1 MEKGLEKKYG
11 LVTAICLVVGIVI
24 GSGVFFKAE
33 KILTATGGNLPIA
46 ILAWI
51 IGGLI
56 MIICAYTFSVM
67 AAKYE
72 KVNGIVD
79 YAEVTVGKNYAY
91 FIGWFMSV
99 IYYPTLTSVL
109 AWVCARYSC
118 VLVGISDITGGTCMT
133 IACFYLCTSYAINA
147 LSPRLAGKFQVATT
161 LIKLIP
167 LLLMAIIGT
176 IVGIKSGTLSAN
188 FTTIP
193 TMSEIIAVKPD
204 YTPVPNALFTAIV
217 AAAFAYEGWIIA
229 TSINSE
235 LKNGKKNLPIALVG
249 GTFLIAVIYILYY
262 IGLAG
267 AADNITMIASGET
280 GAKIAFTNILGSYGA
295 VILMVF
301 IVISCLGTLNGLML
315 ACVRGIYSLAA
326 RNEGPNPK
334 MFSSI
339 DSNTNM
345 PTNSGI
351 IGLLLCGFWFIY
363 FYGSSLTASWFGPLT
378 FDQSELPIITIYAM
392 YIPIFI
398 MIMKKEKNFKMFS
411 RFIAPFLSICGSAFM
426 VYAAYIAHGA
436 KAVTGYLII
445 FAVIMFIGALFKKS
459 KVVNHIKQ

>member
-11 LVTAICLVVGIVI
+11 LITAICLVVGIVI

-33 KILTATGGNLPIA
+33 KILTATGGNMPIA
-46 ILAWI
+46 IIAWI

-67 AAKYE
+67 ATKYE

-79 YAEVTVGKNYAY
+79 YAEVTLGKNYAY
-91 FIGWFMSV
+91 FFGWFMSI
-99 IYYPTLTSVL
+99 IYYPSITSVL
-109 AWVCARYSC
+109 AWVCARYTC
-118 VLVGISDITGGTCMT
+118 VLVGIGDITGGTCMT
-133 IACFYLCTSYAINA
+133 IACFYMCISYAINA
-147 LSPRLAGKFQVATT
+147 LSPRLAGKFQVTT
-161 LIKLIP
+161 TVIKLIP
-167 LLLMAIIGT
+167 LFLMAIIGT
-176 IVGIKSGTLSAN
+176 IIGIKSGTITEN

-193 TMSEIIAVKPD
+193 SVSEIIAVKPD
-204 YTPVPNALFTAIV
+204 YIPVSNTFFTAIV

-235 LKNGKKNLPIALVG
+235 LKNGKRNLPIALIG

-267 AADNITMIASGET
+267 ASDNITMIASGET
-280 GAKIAFTNILGSYGA
+280 GAKIAFTNILGPHGA
-295 VILMVF
+295 VILMIF

-315 ACVRGIYSLAA
+315 ACVRGIYSIAA
-326 RNEGPNPK
+326 RNEGPSPK
-334 MFSSI
+334 VFSSI
-339 DSNTNM
+339 DPNTNM

-351 IGLLLCGFWFIY
+351 LGLMLCGIWLLY
-363 FYGSSLTASWFGPLT
+363 FYGANLTASSWFGTFT

-398 MIMKKEKNFKMFS
+398 MIIKKERNFNVFN
-411 RFIAPFLSICGSAFM
+411 RFIAPFLSICGSLFM
-426 VYAAYIAHGA
+426 TYAAYFAHGA
-436 KAVTGYLII
+436 KAVFGYLII
-445 FAVIMFIGALFKKS
+445 FAIIMIIGAIFKKPKS
-459 KVVNHIKQ
+459 NIY

>member
-11 LVTAICLVVGIVI
+11 LITAICLVVGIVI

-33 KILTATGGNLPIA
+33 KILTATGGDLPTA

-79 YAEVTVGKNYAY
+79 YAEVTVGKTYAY
-91 FIGWFMSV
+91 FFGWFMSI
-99 IYYPTLTSVL
+99 IYYPSITSVL
-109 AWVCARYSC
+109 AWVCARYTC
-118 VLVGISDITGGTCMT
+118 VLIGIGDITGGTCMT
-133 IACFYLCTSYAINA
+133 FACFYLCMSYTINA
-147 LSPRLAGKFQVATT
+147 LSPRLAGKFQVTT
-161 LIKLIP
+161 TVIKLIP
-167 LLLMAIIGT
+167 LFLMAIIGT
-176 IVGIKSGTLSAN
+176 IVGIKSGALTQN

-193 TMSEIIAVKPD
+193 TVGEIIAVKPD
-204 YTPVPNALFTAIV
+204 YTPVSNALFTAVV

-235 LKNGKKNLPIALVG
+235 LKNGKRNLPIALVG
-249 GTFLIAVIYILYY
+249 GTFLIAIIYILYY

-280 GAKIAFTNILGSYGA
+280 GAKIAFTNILGPYGA

-315 ACVRGIYSLAA
+315 ACVRGIYSIAA
-326 RNEGPNPK
+326 RNEGPNPQ

-339 DSNTNM
+339 DSKTDM

-351 IGLLLCGFWFIY
+351 LGLMLCGIWLLY
-363 FYGSSLTASWFGPLT
+363 FYGASLSADSWFGLLS
-378 FDQSELPIITIYAM
+378 FDQSELPIITIYTM

-398 MIMKKEKNFKMFS
+398 MIIKKEKNFNVFS
-411 RFIAPFLSICGSAFM
+411 RFIAPFLSICGSVFM
-426 VYAAYIAHGA
+426 AYAAYFAHGA

-445 FAVIMFIGALFKKS
+445 FAVIMIIGAFFKKS
-459 KVVNHIKQ
+459 KSKSY

>member
-33 KILTATGGNLPIA
+33 KILTATGGNLPTA

-56 MIICAYTFSVM
+56 MVICAYTFSVM

-99 IYYPTLTSVL
+99 IYYPTLTAVL

-133 IACFYLCTSYAINA
+133 IACFYLCSSYAINA
-147 LSPRLAGKFQVATT
+147 LSPHLAGKFQVTTT

-167 LLLMAIIGT
+167 LFLMAIIGT
-176 IVGIKSGTLSAN
+176 IVGIKSGSLSAN
-188 FTTIP
+188 FTTVP
-193 TMSEIIAVKPD
+193 TLSEIIAVKPD
-204 YTPVPNALFTAIV
+204 YAPVPNALFTAVV

-280 GAKIAFTNILGSYGA
+280 GAKIAFSNILGNYGA

-315 ACVRGIYSLAA
+315 ACVRGIYSIAV
-326 RNEGPNPK
+326 RNEGPNPQI
-334 MFSSI
+334 FSSI
-339 DSNTNM
+339 DAKTDM

-351 IGLLLCGFWFIY
+351 IGLMLCGIWFLY
-363 FYGSSLTASWFGPLT
+363 FYGSSLVPVSWFGPLS
-378 FDQSELPIITIYAM
+378 FDPSELPIITIYAM

-398 MIMKKEKNFKMFS
+398 MIIKKEKSFSTFS
-411 RFIAPFLSICGSAFM
+411 RFIAPFLSICGSVFM
-426 VYAAYIAHGA
+426 IYAAYIAHGA
-436 KAVTGYLII
+436 KAVRGYLIV
-445 FAVIMFIGALFKKS
+445 FVAIMIIGAAFKKS
-459 KVVNHIKQ
+459 KS